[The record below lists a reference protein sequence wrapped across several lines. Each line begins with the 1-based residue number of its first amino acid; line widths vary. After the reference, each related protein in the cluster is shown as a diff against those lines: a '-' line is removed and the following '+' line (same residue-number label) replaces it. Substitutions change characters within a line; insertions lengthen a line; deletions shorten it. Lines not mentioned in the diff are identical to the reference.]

1 MAVKKTW
8 TEKLQDGRPPVVKP
22 CDAAFADIP
31 AGGIMLIAT
40 PLLIDAYI
48 RQISEGKTVSVAEL
62 RKDLAL
68 AHHAEYTCPL
78 TTGIFLRIV
87 SEAAYE
93 RYLETQSTEGITPF
107 WRVVAPQAPLAK
119 KLRCGKEF
127 IEEQRKKEGIAI

>member
-1 MAVKKTW
+1 MAIKKSW
-8 TEKLQDGRPPVVKP
+8 VEKLHDTRPPVVKP

-31 AGGIMLIAT
+31 AGGMMLIAT

-48 RQISEGKTVSVAEL
+48 RQISDGKTVSVGEM
-62 RKDLAL
+62 RKGLAL

-93 RYLETQSTEGITPF
+93 HYLETQSLEGVTPF
-107 WRVVAPQAPLAK
+107 WRVVAPNAPLAK

-127 IEEQRKKEGIAI
+127 IEEQRKKEGIAV